1 MKKNI
6 SALIVIIITMTSI
19 AQAQVE
25 NIEVAPNDI
34 KLESHTIGKY
44 RLFKTTNMWT
54 FIKLDTQNGRMW
66 QVQYD
71 TGGDNRGETS
81 LNYFGL
87 VGKEKEVNNRFTL
100 YPTQNMW
107 TFILLDQLDG
117 STWQVQWSQEAENRG
132 VWTIGNS

>member
-1 MKKNI
+1 MKKI
-6 SALIVIIITMTSI
+6 TSALIVIIITMTSI

-25 NIEVAPNDI
+25 NIEVTPNDV

-44 RLFKTTNMWT
+44 RLFKTTNRWT
-54 FIKLDTQNGRMW
+54 FIKLDTQNGLMW

-71 TGGDNRGETS
+71 IEDNNRFETFLS
-81 LNYFGL
+81 YIPL
-87 VGKEKEVNNRFTL
+87 VEKEKEVNNRFTL

-117 STWQVQWSQEAENRG
+117 RMWQVQWSMEAKNRG
-132 VWTIGNS
+132 VWPIS